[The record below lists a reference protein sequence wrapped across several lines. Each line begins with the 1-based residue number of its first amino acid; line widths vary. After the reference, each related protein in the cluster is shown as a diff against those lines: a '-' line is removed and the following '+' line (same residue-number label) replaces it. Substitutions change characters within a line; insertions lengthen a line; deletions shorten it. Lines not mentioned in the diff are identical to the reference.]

1 MRKAM
6 IITVLVLAV
15 ASGGA
20 ASIMTYRILKD
31 RPIADVIPHLN
42 TAPTFPLVV
51 AAVRLPYGTALQ
63 AEHLKTVEWASPI
76 RPEGS
81 FTDPKVVIGRAIIEG
96 VVPDEPI
103 LETRLAPINAG
114 GGLASVIPVG
124 KRAVSVRVNEI
135 IGVAGFVLPRT
146 RVDVLVSVNTG
157 GEKGRSASRMIL
169 QNVEVLAAGQKIEQD
184 ERGKPE
190 TVNVITLLVTP
201 QEAEKLTRAII
212 EGVVPDEPILETRLA
227 PINAGGGL
235 ASVIPVGKR
244 AVSVRVNEIIGV
256 AGFVLPRTR
265 VDVLVS
271 VNTGGEKGRSAS
283 RMILQNV
290 EVLAAGQKIE
300 QDERGK
306 PETVN
311 VITLLVTPQE
321 AEKLTLAS
329 NEGDLQL
336 ALRNSLDLDAVDT
349 SGANLSAMV
358 HEKKRAIGPVRPGQ
372 PAVPKPS
379 NQVEVIRGNKRT
391 TESFK

>member
-31 RPIADVIPHLN
+31 RPIADVIPHLSA
-42 TAPTFPLVV
+42 APTFPLVV

-81 FTDPKVVIGRAIIEG
+81 FTDPKVVIG
-96 VVPDEPI
+96 
-103 LETRLAPINAG
+103 
-114 GGLASVIPVG
+114 
-124 KRAVSVRVNEI
+124 
-135 IGVAGFVLPRT
+135 
-146 RVDVLVSVNTG
+146 
-157 GEKGRSASRMIL
+157 
-169 QNVEVLAAGQKIEQD
+169 
-184 ERGKPE
+184 
-190 TVNVITLLVTP
+190 
-201 QEAEKLTRAII
+201 RAII

-372 PAVPKPS
+372 PAAPKPS

>member
-1 MRKAM
+1 M

-31 RPIADVIPHLN
+31 RPIAEVIPHLDA
-42 TAPTFPLVV
+42 APTFPLVV

-63 AEHLKTVEWASPI
+63 AEHLKTIEWASPI

-81 FTDPKVVIGRAIIEG
+81 FTDPKMVVGRAIIEG

-103 LETRLAPINAG
+103 LETRLAPI
-114 GGLASVIPVG
+114 
-124 KRAVSVRVNEI
+124 
-135 IGVAGFVLPRT
+135 
-146 RVDVLVSVNTG
+146 D
-157 GEKGRSASRMIL
+157 
-169 QNVEVLAAGQKIEQD
+169 
-184 ERGKPE
+184 
-190 TVNVITLLVTP
+190 
-201 QEAEKLTRAII
+201 
-212 EGVVPDEPILETRLA
+212 
-227 PINAGGGL
+227 AGGGL

-358 HEKKRAIGPVRPGQ
+358 HEKKRAVGPERPWK
-372 PAVPKPS
+372 PTPKPS

-391 TESFK
+391 TESF